1 MARSYSV
8 IGTGKL
14 GSALI
19 TCLHKAGYDTISLIN
34 HHPEKAD
41 TLARQMEAPVFSGEW
56 PESPDQLGEVVFICV
71 PDDAIAETARRL
83 SSFDLSGRFIVHT
96 SGTLPASVLKPVE
109 EKGAITAAF
118 HPLQTFNQN
127 SDESVFRE
135 IYISLQGDEAATEEL
150 SNWARALKARP
161 VIISEE
167 DKVRLHIAAVFASN
181 YLVTLME
188 LAGDV
193 VQDVELKRK
202 LPEMFY
208 PLLSQTVDNLAK
220 KGTGPSLTGPLSR
233 GDITTITRHL
243 NQLNENPELADSYR
257 HMGRKTLPIV
267 ERNGNVDP
275 DLINRLRELLSQ

>member
-1 MARSYSV
+1 MARSYTV

-14 GSALI
+14 GSALSI
-19 TCLHKAGYDTISLIN
+19 SLLKAGYEIVSLFN
-34 HHPEKAD
+34 HHPEKAE
-41 TLARQMEAPVFSGEW
+41 TLAGQMGTSVISGVW
-56 PESPDQLGEVVFICV
+56 PESPGQLGEVVFICV

-83 SSFDLSGRFIVHT
+83 SLFDLSGRFIVHT

-109 EKGAITAAF
+109 QQGAVTAAF

-135 IYISLQGDEAATEEL
+135 IYISVQGDETATEEL
-150 SNWARALKARP
+150 SIWARALKARP

-167 DKVRLHIAAVFASN
+167 DKLRLHIAAVFASN

-188 LAGDV
+188 MAGDV
-193 VQDVELKRK
+193 MQDEELKRQ
-202 LPEMFY
+202 LPIMFN
-208 PLLSQTVDNLAK
+208 PLLSQTVENLAK

-243 NQLNENPELADSYR
+243 NQLNENPELAESYR
-257 HMGRKTLPIV
+257 LLGRKTLPIV

-275 DLINRLRELLSQ
+275 ELINRLRELLSQ